1 MLFHVK
7 LKEQGY
13 EHIEEL
19 IGFQMKKTLHCQ
31 IPNVVIAPA
40 LDFDAAAG
48 FSYKIEVQIQDAA
61 LKSVFTA
68 EEEQYEIAASSNGAT
83 LKSMNFVGFVR
94 AL

>member
-19 IGFQMKKTLHCQ
+19 IAFQMKKTLHCQ

-40 LDFDAAAG
+40 LDFDAAG

-68 EEEQYEIAASSNGAT
+68 EEEQYEITASSNGAT